1 MNDSSEPVAKSGAGS
16 VAAPEEGADHPLPGN
31 LTELFIAFTL
41 LALQGF
47 GGVMVIVHR
56 ELVEKKHWLTDEEFI
71 EDWSVAQL
79 LPGANIIN
87 LAMIIG
93 NRYFGFRGAMTALA
107 GILCAPLVLVL
118 LIAMVYAQYADNPGV
133 IGALRGMG
141 AVVAGLIGATGLRLI
156 RSLKNSPLQRWL
168 CALIC
173 ILCFFMIAIMR
184 WPLGYALLGLGTLS
198 CLLTYRRINT
208 ANPP

>member
-1 MNDSSEPVAKSGAGS
+1 MVSGLAALFFKDNNMDNPVPT
-16 VAAPEEGADHPLPGN
+16 VDHPMPRDLKD
-31 LTELFIAFTL
+31 LFFSFTW

-56 ELVEKKHWLTDEEFI
+56 ELVEKKGWLTDEEFI

-87 LAMIIG
+87 LALIIG
-93 NRYFGFRGAMTALA
+93 NRYFGLRGALTALV
-107 GILCAPLVLVL
+107 GMMLAPLVLVIG
-118 LIAMVYAQYADNPGV
+118 IALVYAKYADYPEV

-141 AVVAGLIGATGLRLI
+141 AVVAGLIGATGLRLLK
-156 RSLKNSPLQRWL
+156 SLKSTPLQKPV
-168 CALIC
+168 C
-173 ILCFFMIAIMR
+173 IAILSCCFLMIAIMR

-198 CLLTYRRINT
+198 CILTYCRIK
-208 ANPP
+208 P